1 MCTFLNETNRARKSQ
16 TFHNRRRTKQQQ
28 HNSEKNR
35 FKNSYPLRFRI
46 WCASR
51 DREKTEY
58 KLDYHSV
65 IRLSMETGRGG
76 RERWDFP
83 SIQYQYFGTPDG
95 AGCGVCRVP
104 RELKRNKKHKL
115 FSTTAC
121 CRIPIASIKISA
133 NEHICSESRLH
144 RRPQNT
150 SNENEKKK
158 IGKNQTIL
166 ILFNENNLNV
176 VGTTVQCT
184 SYLFVCGEWQMCCNG
199 MS

>member
-28 HNSEKNR
+28 RLSEKYR

-46 WCASR
+46 WCAFR

-104 RELKRNKKHKL
+104 CAVCL
-115 FSTTAC
+115 
-121 CRIPIASIKISA
+121 ASSKGTR
-133 NEHICSESRLH
+133 HINYSLQQHAVESPSRLLKFLLTNIYARSRGYIDDH
-144 RRPQNT
+144 KTQAT
-150 SNENEKKK
+150 K
-158 IGKNQTIL
+158 
-166 ILFNENNLNV
+166 
-176 VGTTVQCT
+176 
-184 SYLFVCGEWQMCCNG
+184 M
-199 MS
+199 